1 MPCNIVYRGKRL
13 ICANRKEK
21 KQRPPHFPSAH
32 GIKSSAPT
40 VSAKPPAC
48 CGSTLPAPTLTH
60 HLRPLLTHHHRP
72 TTLTQRFGCTT
83 TRRVDML
90 TNGNTHTPRHLHEV
104 GGGGGGWP
112 QMRADPQYST
122 ANRGVL
128 KSHAHSSASGRVF
141 SAWIHDSQ
149 GRLPIRAPS
158 PGSLLPPSHI
168 MTGYKLTS
176 TLKRTATPQRLTA
189 ELQGLI
195 AVCIPQM
202 PWTI

>member
-1 MPCNIVYRGKRL
+1 MLSLPGKTV
-13 ICANRKEK
+13 E
-21 KQRPPHFPSAH
+21 FGGPSVAP
-32 GIKSSAPT
+32 KTLSNSSAPT
-40 VSAKPPAC
+40 GKDHLHPPH
-48 CGSTLPAPTLTH
+48 GPSSLPMESH
-60 HLRPLLTHHHRP
+60 HLRPPSLQNLLPAAAPHSQP
-72 TTLTQRFGCTT
+72 PVLTS
-83 TRRVDML
+83 
-90 TNGNTHTPRHLHEV
+90 GNTHTPRHLHEV

-128 KSHAHSSASGRVF
+128 KSHAHSSASGKVF

-189 ELQGLI
+189 ELEGLI
-195 AVCIPQM
+195 AVCIPM